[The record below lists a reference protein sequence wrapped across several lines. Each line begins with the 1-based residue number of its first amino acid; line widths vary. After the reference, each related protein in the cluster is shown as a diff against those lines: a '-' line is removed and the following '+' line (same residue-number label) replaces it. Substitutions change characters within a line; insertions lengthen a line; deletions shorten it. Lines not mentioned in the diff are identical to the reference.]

1 MTLMLFRFVSTELAT
16 DIVITVGDI
25 KFYLHKSSRL
35 QTLVA
40 STNEESNDEVD
51 ISDIPGGPAAFE
63 ICAKFCYGMIVTLNA
78 YNVLAAR
85 CAAEYLEMF
94 ETIDKGNLIYK
105 IDVFLSASIFRTW
118 KDSIIML
125 QSTKSLQQW
134 TENLKVINHCVD
146 SIASKASMDPS
157 EVDWSYTYNRKKLPS
172 ESGLDSH
179 WNGVR
184 KQQTVPRDWWV
195 EDLCDLEVCLY
206 KKVILAIKAKGRTSS
221 DVIGEALRAY
231 ACRRLFS
238 SLDNAVNNG
247 LDCTKHRAA
256 LETITSLLPAEKG
269 SVSCGLLLK
278 LLRASCMLGS
288 SETYRDDL
296 IKRIGTQLD
305 RASVSDL
312 LIPADSSDDAMYN
325 VDVVT
330 TILEEFMLHHKDM
343 IEPKLQEDD
352 DTMDVSDNLIT
363 STSSSSK
370 LAAVAKLVDGYLS
383 EIAKDPSLPLEK
395 FIALAELVPP
405 ASRPLHD
412 TLYRAIDT
420 YLKVCTVVLCN
431 SESLLP
437 VFQQQNKKNA
447 QMLHGLQMQEH
458 TGLSK
463 SEKKW
468 LCALMDCKKLSTDAS
483 AHAVQNDRLP
493 LRVVVQILFFEQ
505 VRQSSAASAAAPSAA
520 ARSLLL
526 PSREDGTSC
535 GSSRSATTTATED
548 EQWAGVVGVPMST
561 SGGDASSLRSVSL
574 VASKRSDG
582 AGGKKKAKGG
592 AVVPAPAKRVLGKL
606 WSGKASSAE
615 NSGSDDTSESPAGS
629 VNLEET
635 KSTPSRIT
643 RHSVS

>member
-1 MTLMLFRFVSTELAT
+1 MLYLSSMGGYFQDLLSSPLLLCSWFVTTELAT

-25 KFYLHKSSRL
+25 KFYLHKMSCFKYTQFPLLSKSSRL

-118 KDSIIML
+118 KDSIIVL

-146 SIASKASMDPS
+146 SIASKTSMDPS

-247 LDCTKHRAA
+247 LDCTKHCAA
-256 LETITSLLPAEKG
+256 LETIVSLLPAEKG

-278 LLRASCMLGS
+278 LLRSSCLLGS
-288 SETYRDDL
+288 GESHRGDL

-312 LIPADSSDDAMYN
+312 LIPANSSDDAMYN
-325 VDVVT
+325 VDMVT
-330 TILEEFMLHHKDM
+330 AILEEFMLHHKDM
-343 IEPKLQEDD
+343 SEPKLLEDD
-352 DTMDVSDNLIT
+352 DAMDVADNLIT
-363 STSSSSK
+363 SISGSSK
-370 LAAVAKLVDGYLS
+370 LAVVAKLVDGCLS

-395 FIALAELVPP
+395 FIVLAESVPP
-405 ASRPLHD
+405 ASRPMHD
-412 TLYRAIDT
+412 SLYRAIDV
-420 YLKVCTVVLCN
+420 YLK
-431 SESLLP
+431 
-437 VFQQQNKKNA
+437 
-447 QMLHGLQMQEH
+447 EH
-458 TGLSK
+458 PGLSK
-463 SEKKW
+463 SEKKR
-468 LCALMDCKKLSTDAS
+468 LCALMDCKKLSADAS
-483 AHAVQNDRLP
+483 AHAVQNERLP
-493 LRVVVQILFFEQ
+493 LRVVVQVLFFEQ
-505 VRQSSAASAAAPSAA
+505 FRQSSVSAAVPSAA
-520 ARSLLL
+520 RSFLL
-526 PSREDGTSC
+526 PREDGTSC

-548 EQWAGVVGVPMST
+548 EQWPSVVGAPTST
-561 SGGDASSLRSVSL
+561 SGGDASSLRSGGL
-574 VASKRSDG
+574 VASKRGDG
-582 AGGKKKAKGG
+582 AGAGSKKKAKGG

-606 WSGKASSAE
+606 WSGKASSGE

-629 VNLEET
+629 LNQEET